1 MRRKKDDKRVLRA
14 GNGRQNNSRRIK
26 RGNRQFMSPRNDN
39 YYPRTPHNRRPKKS
53 NGKLVF
59 LMIIALVAFV
69 IGAGIG
75 VSLTFEDNQV
85 DEGPHFV
92 NVTKEMTS
100 DLNDTEDVYYDR
112 SADDIDY
119 NQNQT
124 QFAIQNGN
132 TTQ

>member
-1 MRRKKDDKRVLRA
+1 
-14 GNGRQNNSRRIK
+14 
-26 RGNRQFMSPRNDN
+26 
-39 YYPRTPHNRRPKKS
+39 
-53 NGKLVF
+53 
-59 LMIIALVAFV
+59 MIIIILEMAFV

-100 DLNDTEDVYYDR
+100 DLNDTEDVYYDK
-112 SADDIDY
+112 SADAIDY

-124 QFAIQNGN
+124 QFDIPHGN

>member
-1 MRRKKDDKRVLRA
+1 MPYTSDIFLM
-14 GNGRQNNSRRIK
+14 
-26 RGNRQFMSPRNDN
+26 F
-39 YYPRTPHNRRPKKS
+39 
-53 NGKLVF
+53 VF

-75 VSLTFEDNQV
+75 VSLSFEDNHV

-100 DLNDTEDVYYDR
+100 DLNDTEDVYYDK
-112 SADDIDY
+112 SADAIDY

-124 QFAIQNGN
+124 QFDIPHGN

>member
-14 GNGRQNNSRRIK
+14 GNGRQNKSRRIK
-26 RGNRQFMSPRNDN
+26 RDNRQFMSPRNDN

-75 VSLTFEDNQV
+75 VSLTFEDNQA
-85 DEGPHFV
+85 DDGPHFV

>member
-14 GNGRQNNSRRIK
+14 GNGRQNKSRRIK

-39 YYPRTPHNRRPKKS
+39 HYPRNPHNRRPKKT

-75 VSLTFEDNQV
+75 VSLTFEDNQA
-85 DEGPHFV
+85 DDGPHFV

>member
-1 MRRKKDDKRVLRA
+1 MRRKKDDKRVLRP

-26 RGNRQFMSPRNDN
+26 RNNRQFISRRNDN
-39 YYPRTPHNRRPKKS
+39 YYPRNPHNRRPKKN

-75 VSLTFEDNQV
+75 VSLSFEDNQV

-92 NVTKEMTS
+92 NVTKEMTA
-100 DLNDTEDVYYDR
+100 DLNDTEDVYYDK
-112 SADDIDY
+112 SADDVDY

-124 QFAIQNGN
+124 QFSIPNGN

>member
-1 MRRKKDDKRVLRA
+1 MRRKKDDKRVLRP

-26 RGNRQFMSPRNDN
+26 RNNRQFISRRNDN
-39 YYPRTPHNRRPKKS
+39 YYHRNPHNRRPKKN

-75 VSLTFEDNQV
+75 VSLSFEDNQV

-92 NVTKEMTS
+92 NVTKEMTA
-100 DLNDTEDVYYDR
+100 DLNDTEDVYYDK
-112 SADDIDY
+112 SADDVDY

-124 QFAIQNGN
+124 QFSIPNGN